1 MYVEETISKYE
12 KYINPAQ
19 AKLFRFMGLASVE
32 GYAEG
37 WTITDSE
44 GKQFIDCLGGY
55 GMFALGHRN
64 SDVVAA
70 VEAEL
75 HKMPM
80 SGKVLFNRPM
90 ADLAEKLAL
99 ITPGALQYSFFVN
112 SGTEAV
118 EGCLKVARLATK
130 RKKFIAARKES
141 QTHAGLPLLTDLST
155 HTRHCNRSDRH
166 PITAWS
172 VKPAQRFPALWR
184 LIDADR
190 AQADAH
196 RSTAR
201 LKSDALSKNDTT
213 CH

>member
-64 SDVVAA
+64 PDVVAA

-118 EGCLKVARLATK
+118 EGCLKGCAGTWLQK
-130 RKKFIAARKES
+130 GKMFICGKEMRFTEKTFGS
-141 QTHAGLPLLTDLST
+141 LT
-155 HTRHCNRSDRH
+155 
-166 PITAWS
+166 AYW
-172 VKPAQRFPALWR
+172 QRFV
-184 LIDADR
+184 
-190 AQADAH
+190 
-196 RSTAR
+196 
-201 LKSDALSKNDTT
+201 
-213 CH
+213 

>member
-32 GYAEG
+32 RYAEG

-64 SDVVAA
+64 PDVVAA

-99 ITPGALQYSFFVN
+99 ITPGALQYSP
-112 SGTEAV
+112 
-118 EGCLKVARLATK
+118 CR
-130 RKKFIAARKES
+130 
-141 QTHAGLPLLTDLST
+141 
-155 HTRHCNRSDRH
+155 
-166 PITAWS
+166 
-172 VKPAQRFPALWR
+172 
-184 LIDADR
+184 
-190 AQADAH
+190 
-196 RSTAR
+196 
-201 LKSDALSKNDTT
+201 
-213 CH
+213 

>member
-32 GYAEG
+32 RYAEG

-64 SDVVAA
+64 PDVVAA

-80 SGKVLFNRPM
+80 SGKVLLTDLWQTWLKTGFN
-90 ADLAEKLAL
+90 
-99 ITPGALQYSFFVN
+99 YSRCFAIQFFVN

-130 RKKFIAARKES
+130 GKS
-141 QTHAGLPLLTDLST
+141 LL
-155 HTRHCNRSDRH
+155 R
-166 PITAWS
+166 
-172 VKPAQRFPALWR
+172 QGMRFTEKLLVR
-184 LIDADR
+184 
-190 AQADAH
+190 
-196 RSTAR
+196 
-201 LKSDALSKNDTT
+201 
-213 CH
+213 

>member
-32 GYAEG
+32 RYAEG

-64 SDVVAA
+64 PDVVAA

-80 SGKVLFNRPM
+80 SGKVLLTDLWQIWLKTGFN
-90 ADLAEKLAL
+90 
-99 ITPGALQYSFFVN
+99 YSRCFAIQFFVN

-130 RKKFIAARKES
+130 GKS
-141 QTHAGLPLLTDLST
+141 LL
-155 HTRHCNRSDRH
+155 R
-166 PITAWS
+166 
-172 VKPAQRFPALWR
+172 QGMRFTEKLLVR
-184 LIDADR
+184 
-190 AQADAH
+190 
-196 RSTAR
+196 
-201 LKSDALSKNDTT
+201 
-213 CH
+213 